1 MADRSVCIHEA
12 AHAAV
17 ALHLGLAVR
26 EVRVEGQLLTPK
38 YCETLYGIPEGTP
51 VPGTGCMLEDDCLEQ
66 DLEGVLVAMIAPSCI
81 QTDDPAM
88 DAYAEIETTLALVMG
103 DKHGLDPDELLDRAH
118 EAVIETEDEIL
129 RIADLLEE
137 RGVLRGEDL

>member
-1 MADRSVCIHEA
+1 MASPVAIHEA

-17 ALHLGLAVR
+17 ALHLGLSVR
-26 EVRVEGQLLTPK
+26 EVRIKGQLFVPK

-51 VPGTGCMLEDDCLEQ
+51 IPGTGCMLEDDCLDQ

-81 QTDDPAM
+81 RTDDEAM

-103 DKHGLDPDELLDRAH
+103 DKHGLDPDWLLDRAH
-118 EAVIETEDEIL
+118 QAVLLSEDEIL

-137 RGVLRGEDL
+137 RGVLREEDL

>member
-1 MADRSVCIHEA
+1 MASPVAIHEA

-17 ALHLGLAVR
+17 ALHLGLSVR
-26 EVRVEGQLLTPK
+26 EVRIQGQLLVPK

-51 VPGTGCMLEDDCLEQ
+51 MPGTGCILEDDCLEQ

-81 QTDDPAM
+81 RTSDTAM

-103 DKHGLDPDELLDRAH
+103 DKHGLDPDWLLDRAH
-118 EAVIETEDEIL
+118 GAVTECEDEII

-137 RGVLRGEDL
+137 KGVLNGDALA